1 MSNWQLIATLATLVV
16 ALFGAV
22 AAFASVMSK
31 RIEDLKIFLDAR
43 FDMLRAEFKAEIAE
57 TKMELKSEI
66 AEVKAEQ
73 RVTNHRLESL
83 ESRFK
88 PVAAD

>member
-1 MSNWQLIATLATLVV
+1 MSNWQLIATLATLIV

-43 FDMLRAEFKAEIAE
+43 FDAVHAEFKSVRAEFKAEIAE
-57 TKMELKSEI
+57 
-66 AEVKAEQ
+66 VKAEQ
-73 RVTNHRLESL
+73 RITNHRLESL

>member
-22 AAFASVMSK
+22 AACASVMSK

-43 FDMLRAEFKAEIAE
+43 FDMLRAEFKAEIAG
-57 TKMELKSEI
+57 TKMELKTEI

-83 ESRFK
+83 ENRFK

>member
-43 FDMLRAEFKAEIAE
+43 FDMVRAGFKA
-57 TKMELKSEI
+57 EI

-73 RVTNHRLESL
+73 RITNHRLESL

>member
-31 RIEDLKIFLDAR
+31 RIEDLRIFLDAR
-43 FDMLRAEFKAEIAE
+43 FDAVHSEIKTARAEFK
-57 TKMELKSEI
+57 
-66 AEVKAEQ
+66 KA
-73 RVTNHRLESL
+73 
-83 ESRFK
+83 
-88 PVAAD
+88 